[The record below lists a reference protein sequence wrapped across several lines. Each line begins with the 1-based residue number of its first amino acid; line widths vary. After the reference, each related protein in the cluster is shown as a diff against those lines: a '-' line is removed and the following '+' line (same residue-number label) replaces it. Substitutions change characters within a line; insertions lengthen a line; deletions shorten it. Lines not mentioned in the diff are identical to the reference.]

1 MKPYA
6 TAMPSLF
13 LLVFDIED
21 LGDIGTTALT
31 NATEL
36 DGFCFDVCFCMKL
49 LKTHSDISR

>member
-1 MKPYA
+1 
-6 TAMPSLF
+6 MPSLF

-36 DGFCFDVCFCMKL
+36 DGFGFDVCFCMKL